1 MKQVPQKF
9 YCNQACSTNL
19 DKAWVNKTFTASFA
33 QGKGGAA
40 SERFPIAVFSHWRG
54 DQDDQDEKK
63 KKQKKKKRDR
73 SLKRDSQFLKMRRIG
88 IRVKELVSWLFTRQ
102 G

>member
-1 MKQVPQKF
+1 MKRVPQKF
-9 YCNQACSTNL
+9 YCNQACSSNL

-63 KKQKKKKRDR
+63 KKTEREIT
-73 SLKRDSQFLKMRRIG
+73 KRDSQFLKMRRIG
-88 IRVKELVSWLFTRQ
+88 IRV
-102 G
+102 

>member
-1 MKQVPQKF
+1 MKRVPQKF
-9 YCNQACSTNL
+9 YCNQACSSNL

-63 KKQKKKKRDR
+63 RRRRERER
-73 SLKRDSQFLKMRRIG
+73 SRR
-88 IRVKELVSWLFTRQ
+88 ETHNF
-102 G
+102 